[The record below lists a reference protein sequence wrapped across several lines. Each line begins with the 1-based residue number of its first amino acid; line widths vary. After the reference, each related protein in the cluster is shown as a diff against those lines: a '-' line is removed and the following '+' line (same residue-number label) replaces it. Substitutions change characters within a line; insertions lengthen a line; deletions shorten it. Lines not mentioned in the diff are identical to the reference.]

1 MDDRILKLNFKDT
14 LSALSDLMMP
24 RVCLVCGRELTL
36 REKHLCLPCSLDL
49 PLTRFEFW
57 EHNPMANKYNERIS
71 SSNAPLVN
79 QIHEKDNFVHK
90 KPFWCTKSPSEMVS
104 YIKGASG
111 VRNLEDL
118 YEPYQRA
125 TALLHYW
132 HESGYANIPQA
143 LKYGRDLEAGRYF
156 GSMLGKRLRS
166 SPLFADVDLVVPVPL
181 HWTRHLRRGYNQAEI
196 LARAIARELSAPG
209 PESDTAC
216 PGSNCPESDPACPG
230 IPGPAHRDG
239 DSLSGFALREVAL
252 APRLLRRV
260 RRTSTQTRKTLEE
273 KTRNVSGAFAVRK
286 SAVKKILKETRP
298 NNPPQNELTV
308 RRVHTLSDSGEGMCK
323 KGSKCTYPR
332 SFTGGYAQ
340 REKEDG
346 QSSGDNQGK
355 NINVAA
361 RGIHHILLVD
371 DVFTTGSTLT
381 ECHNAL
387 RKVFGPDVRISLAT
401 LSFAG

>member
-49 PLTRFEFW
+49 PLTRFESW
-57 EHNPMANKYNERIS
+57 EHNPMANKYNERIG

-79 QIHEKDNFVHK
+79 QIHEKDNFK
-90 KPFWCTKSPSEMVS
+90 
-104 YIKGASG
+104 
-111 VRNLEDL
+111 DL

-196 LARAIARELSAPG
+196 LARAIARELSASAP
-209 PESDTAC
+209 
-216 PGSNCPESDPACPG
+216 
-230 IPGPAHRDG
+230 
-239 DSLSGFALREVAL
+239 REVAF
-252 APRLLRRV
+252 APRLLRRT
-260 RRTSTQTRKTLEE
+260 RFTRTQTRMTISEKTL
-273 KTRNVSGAFAVRK
+273 NVSGAFAVRK
-286 SAVKKILKETRP
+286 SA
-298 NNPPQNELTV
+298 
-308 RRVHTLSDSGEGMCK
+308 
-323 KGSKCTYPR
+323 
-332 SFTGGYAQ
+332 F
-340 REKEDG
+340 
-346 QSSGDNQGK
+346 K
-355 NINVAA
+355 NGVERTIQ
-361 RGIHHILLVD
+361 HILLVD

-381 ECHNAL
+381 ECHDAL

>member
-24 RVCLVCGRELTL
+24 RVCLVCGLELTL

-49 PLTRFEFW
+49 PLTRFESW

-79 QIHEKDNFVHK
+79 QIHEKDNFK
-90 KPFWCTKSPSEMVS
+90 
-104 YIKGASG
+104 
-111 VRNLEDL
+111 DL

-132 HESGYANIPQA
+132 HESEYANIPQA
-143 LKYGRDLEAGRYF
+143 LKYGRNLEAGRYF

-196 LARAIARELSAPG
+196 LARAIARELSASG
-209 PESDTAC
+209 PESAPAC
-216 PGSNCPESDPACPG
+216 PGSHC
-230 IPGPAHRDG
+230 PAHRDG
-239 DSLSGFALREVAL
+239 DAPSGFALREVVL

-260 RRTSTQTRKTLEE
+260 RRTSTQTRKNLEE

-286 SAVKKILKETRP
+286 SAFKKLLP
-298 NNPPQNELTV
+298 NPSNGNSSESSPKSLFEPPSES
-308 RRVHTLSDSGEGMCK
+308 RHGVHTLSDSSEGMCK
-323 KGSKCTYPR
+323 KGQKRTYPR